1 VFQGALKTSGLT
13 QFYESK
19 GYCAFNFNTLCIG
32 GSEMSLVGYEPWLG
46 VRQLQDDINRLFS
59 GWSTSD
65 SSGVTA
71 DWVPNVDINEFED
84 KFQLYVDVPGVDP
97 KDVEITLENG
107 VLTISGE
114 RFVQAE
120 KSGETLI
127 RRRAE
132 RGTGRFYRRF
142 ILPESVD
149 ADKVK
154 ATDRHGVLEILIP
167 KQAKALPRKIKVAA

>member
-1 VFQGALKTSGLT
+1 
-13 QFYESK
+13 
-19 GYCAFNFNTLCIG
+19 
-32 GSEMSLVGYEPWLG
+32 MSLMKYEPWYG

-59 GWSTSD
+59 GWASSD

-84 KFQLYVDVPGVDP
+84 RFQLYIDVPGVDP
-97 KDVEITLENG
+97 QAVDITLESG
-107 VLTISGE
+107 VLTITGE

-120 KSGETLI
+120 KADEKVI

-132 RGTGRFYRRF
+132 RGAGRFYRRF
-142 ILPESVD
+142 LLPETVD

-154 ATDRHGVLEILIP
+154 AVDRHGVLEISIP
-167 KQAKALPRKIKVAA
+167 KQAKAMPRKIEIAA